1 MIYVLSGDRRD
12 TQAWAISEGLKF
24 VEVKHVQNSGSL
36 PGVLSAKHR
45 VVKLSSY
52 VNRRDH
58 WSIDAKLRLINRRE
72 LVQIEEV
79 QFDRF
84 EQKAP
89 EELPL
94 EDLYADA
101 VLNEAEEDF
110 SVEEDEPTPDAP
122 ETPDVATSD
131 QEPAEQLEETPKY
144 DEGDPL
150 PSGLTGHIIDSV
162 SKKLNSVE
170 DPPADGKEKFPGV
183 LEIGGALPVSPKFDP
198 TPSQIDSLESVQKLS
213 DDELREIGAS
223 NEEIAMLKPATG
235 PESLQS
241 DVEHAQGVAQSAQD
255 ALADE
260 SLQDTKPVDP
270 PAEKKTRRKK
280 EQVAYDNAYAA
291 YQEDPS
297 ETTGNDLAAAHE
309 ALAKRFPN
317 DPRLTEGSEDL
328 DF

>member
-12 TQAWAISEGLKF
+12 TQAWALSEGLKF

-52 VNRRDH
+52 ANRRDH

-72 LVQIEEV
+72 LVQVEEV

-84 EQKAP
+84 EKAP

-101 VLNEAEEDF
+101 ILNDAEEDF
-110 SVEEDEPTPDAP
+110 SVEDEDNPTPDAP
-122 ETPDVATSD
+122 ETPDVAASD
-131 QEPAEQLEETPKY
+131 QEPAEQIEEKAKV
-144 DEGDPL
+144 EG
-150 PSGLTGHIIDSV
+150 
-162 SKKLNSVE
+162 
-170 DPPADGKEKFPGV
+170 PPADDKEKYPGV

-198 TPSQIDSLESVQKLS
+198 DASKVTPAVTSEV
-213 DDELREIGAS
+213 
-223 NEEIAMLKPATG
+223 P
-235 PESLQS
+235 
-241 DVEHAQGVAQSAQD
+241 
-255 ALADE
+255 ADE

-270 PAEKKTRRKK
+270 PVKTRRKK
-280 EQVAYDNAYAA
+280 EQVAYDSAK
-291 YQEDPS
+291 
-297 ETTGNDLAAAHE
+297 AAHDANPSADTKRALEQATE
-309 ALAKRFPN
+309 ALRKRFP
-317 DPRLTEGSEDL
+317 DDERLGHAEASDDL